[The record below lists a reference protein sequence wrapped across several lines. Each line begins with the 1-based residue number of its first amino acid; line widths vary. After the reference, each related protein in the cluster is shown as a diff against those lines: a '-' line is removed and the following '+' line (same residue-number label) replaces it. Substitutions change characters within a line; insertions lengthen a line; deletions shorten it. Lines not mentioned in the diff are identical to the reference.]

1 MALLFKIFTVVEVSI
16 MNNKLISRDNIIFIL
31 SIVIVGLIS
40 CWGIFFPD
48 NLGEKAYGAFN
59 LLVSKF
65 GWFYLISVS
74 AFLLFCIYL
83 RFSPYKNIRLG
94 SNDSRPEFSTFSWIA
109 MLFSAGMAIGLIF
122 WGVAEPLSHYVNPP
136 HQMADSGSQDAVM
149 LSLRFSFFHWGLHAW
164 ANYVLFAL
172 AIAYFQ
178 LRMGYPALVS
188 SILIPLIGEKRARGP
203 IGMII
208 DLLAIFAT
216 VTGIATDLGLG
227 TLQINSGLNMLYN
240 IPETLLVQVIIIV
253 IATVCF
259 MTSAVRGLNKGIKVL
274 SDFNLVLFIGV
285 TILAVIVGP
294 KITMINNLLGG
305 LFEYGKNLFTD
316 GLPFKYLKDDSDW
329 LGNWTIFYWAW
340 WIAWTPFVGSFIARI
355 SWGRT
360 IKEFITG
367 VLLIPVIGSII
378 WFCIFGTLGMN
389 QGINI
394 ATSALE
400 SIPTAYFTIISKY
413 PISGLISFLTIVLLL
428 VFFITS
434 ADSST
439 FVLGMY
445 SSNGEP
451 NPTTRKKIVW
461 GVLQSLLALALL
473 IAGGLEVLQTANIVA
488 AFPFAFVMI
497 FAMIAMMKSLREE
510 KLIYNKIEKKKKILI
525 DYPDS
530 MKKI

>member
-1 MALLFKIFTVVEVSI
+1 MIKD
-16 MNNKLISRDNIIFIL
+16 NNKRDQVVFYLSIIIVILISFWGIIF
-31 SIVIVGLIS
+31 
-40 CWGIFFPD
+40 PND
-48 NLGEKAYGAFN
+48 LGNKAYRAFDF
-59 LLVSKF
+59 LVSKF

-74 AFLLFCIYL
+74 TFLFFCIYL
-83 RFSPYKNIRLG
+83 LFSPYKNIRLG
-94 SNDSRPEFSTFSWIA
+94 NDESRPEFSTFSWIA

-122 WGVAEPLSHYVNPP
+122 WGVAEPLSHYLNPP
-136 HQMADSGSQDAVM
+136 HDLAIAGTQEAITI
-149 LSLRFSFFHWGLHAW
+149 SLRYSFFHWGLHAW
-164 ANYVLFAL
+164 ANYALFAL

-178 LRMGYPALVS
+178 LRKGYPALVS
-188 SILIPLIGEKRARGP
+188 SIFIPLIGEKNARGP
-203 IGMII
+203 IGMMI

-227 TLQINSGLNMLYN
+227 TMQINSGLNMLYK
-240 IPETLLVQVIIIV
+240 IPETLTIQIIIIV
-253 IATVCF
+253 IATACF
-259 MTSAVRGLNKGIKVL
+259 MTSAIKGLNKGIKVL
-274 SDFNLVLFIGV
+274 SDFNLILFIFV
-285 TILAVIVGP
+285 TILGVIIGP
-294 KITMINNLLGG
+294 QISMIQNLFRGII
-305 LFEYGKNLFTD
+305 EYGKNMIQD
-316 GLPFKYLKDDSDW
+316 GLPLSYLQQDPSW

-367 VLLIPVIGSII
+367 VLLVPVIGSII
-378 WFCIFGTLGMN
+378 WFCIFGTLGMA
-389 QGINI
+389 QGIDV
-394 ATSALE
+394 AETAMD

-413 PISGLISFLTIVLLL
+413 PLSGLISFLTIILLL

-451 NPTTRKKIVW
+451 NPTTKKKVIW

-497 FAMIAMMKSLREE
+497 FAMVALIKSLRQEKADTYLKTITKAEDINDMSSLNSDKVGATQVYLTDSIEE
-510 KLIYNKIEKKKKILI
+510 
-525 DYPDS
+525 
-530 MKKI
+530 